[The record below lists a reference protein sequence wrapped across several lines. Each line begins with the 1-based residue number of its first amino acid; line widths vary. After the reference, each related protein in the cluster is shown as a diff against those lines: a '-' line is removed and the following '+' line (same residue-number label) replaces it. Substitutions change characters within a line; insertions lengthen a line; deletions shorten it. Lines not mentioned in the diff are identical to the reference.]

1 MFIKLLYTV
10 QSLFLKH
17 AMTYCFTTTVTVF
30 TAIASVLFLRLRSLF
45 LQLWPLFLLLRSLF
59 LQQWPLFLLY
69 CIGDYGHCCTCLHF
83 FNLRP
88 LFYCTIRPS
97 FYSNSFTVLA
107 LVHLSLFSFNFLF
120 YSYILPLFV
129 QKRML
134 FLQPQTRGFANR
146 GPGECV
152 CVCVWWT
159 WCDFMGLQRLNSLEG
174 GANFMAQFGGTRWT
188 RYKNRG
194 IRWLTYIP
202 QGLHTLAFTLLSSFL
217 HAPVKTF
224 NRFFAGH
231 RAQTS
236 MVIYCT
242 IIFYFI

>member
-1 MFIKLLYTV
+1 MLLY
-10 QSLFLKH
+10 S
-17 AMTYCFTTTVTVF
+17 
-30 TAIASVLFLRLRSLF
+30 
-45 LQLWPLFLLLRSLF
+45 
-59 LQQWPLFLLY
+59 
-69 CIGDYGHCCTCLHF
+69 
-83 FNLRP
+83 
-88 LFYCTIRPS
+88 TIRPS

-129 QKRML
+129 QKRTL

-152 CVCVWWT
+152 CVCVWT

-217 HAPVKTF
+217 YAPVKTF
-224 NRFFAGH
+224 HH
-231 RAQTS
+231 RAQICIT
-236 MVIYCT
+236 
-242 IIFYFI
+242 